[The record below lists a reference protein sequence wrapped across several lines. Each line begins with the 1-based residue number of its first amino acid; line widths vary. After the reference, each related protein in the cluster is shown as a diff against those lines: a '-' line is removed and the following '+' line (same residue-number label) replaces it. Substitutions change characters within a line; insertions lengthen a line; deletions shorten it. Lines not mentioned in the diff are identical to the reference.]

1 MEFDWIDQIGNMSFP
16 IFRLASGVLAAIICV
31 WFVRISL
38 RAAIKKTQSSLLIAL
53 KKHGAKAFNLFVP
66 LLFIFIAL
74 RSGEPLA
81 DAWYVV
87 SKVLLI
93 LSSSFLLIKSISVAE
108 EIILEQYD
116 LNTEDNRDARKIIT
130 QLVFIKKAAI
140 VMIVLMTLGVLL
152 LSFEAG
158 RKYGAGLLT
167 SAGVASIIIGFAA
180 QKSIA
185 NFLAGIQIAFTQ
197 PIKIDD
203 AVLVENEW
211 GWIEEINLTYVV
223 VRLWDWR
230 RLVLPI
236 TYFIEKPFQNWT
248 RNKGE
253 LIGAVYWHLDYRA
266 PIEKIREKLTEI
278 VQADPLWD
286 GQVIA
291 LQVVETQE
299 FTIKV
304 RGLMSAKTSP
314 TAFDLRCHAR
324 EQIITFLQKEY
335 PESLPTHRFIMENK
349 NEKLNA
355 SQK

>member
-1 MEFDWIDQIGNMSFP
+1 MENEWIDKINELPFP
-16 IFRLASGVLAAIICV
+16 LIRLIVGLVSGLMIV
-31 WFVRISL
+31 WLVRFSL
-38 RAAIKKTQSSLLIAL
+38 SVTMKKTQAHMLISL
-53 KKHGAKAFNLFVP
+53 KKHAERSFNIFLPLFLVFLTLRTGKP
-66 LLFIFIAL
+66 L
-74 RSGEPLA
+74 ETY
-81 DAWYVV
+81 WYTT

-93 LSSSFLLIKSISVAE
+93 LSSSFFIIKSLYAVE
-108 EIILEQYD
+108 EIILDQYD
-116 LNTEDNRDARKIIT
+116 VNKLDNRNERKVIT
-130 QLVFIKKAAI
+130 QLVFMKKAI
-140 VMIVLMTLGVLL
+140 IVLIVLLTLGVLL

-158 RKYGAGLLT
+158 RNYGAGLLT

-197 PIKIDD
+197 PIKLDD

-223 VRLWDWR
+223 IRLWDWR

-335 PESLPTHRFIMENK
+335 PESLPTHRFIMENNK
-349 NEKLNA
+349 DK
-355 SQK
+355 